1 MDIDSYFKLL
11 EEGFQ
16 EAYEVASSAKALGF
30 DPKNYVEVKAAPDL
44 AGKVEGLMNVD
55 GLAKLI
61 TDNQKGKSRAELAFC
76 VVKEICTN
84 DAFVGYDVI
93 KRIELAVRTGLAI
106 CTEGIL
112 VAPTEGV
119 QGIGH
124 FKNQDN
130 SDYISIFYAGPI
142 RSAGGTAVA
151 LSVAFADYARRF
163 FNISPYRAT
172 QDEIERYLEEVELYH
187 ERVVNLQYKPSA
199 EELRTVVSNLEV
211 CVDGLPTEQI
221 EVNVHANLSRKQ
233 FDGKDVGITN
243 RVRGGVPLVLSSI
256 VQKAKS
262 VSKEVKKSDLDWSWM
277 NGIIMVD
284 KSKKLSGEAEKDKT
298 ATFLEEL
305 VAGRPIF
312 AYPKHIGGFRL
323 RYGRA
328 RTTGIAA
335 KGFSPA
341 TAILTMEY
349 IGVGTQLKV
358 EFPGKGCVAA
368 PVDTIEGPFIK
379 LKSGEAL
386 RVNDAETARLL
397 KDEVAEIISL
407 GDILI
412 TYGDFKKTNTP
423 LQPSSYVEEFWQ
435 AQLVAAAKEP
445 MKINHATLD
454 FREAYALSLKHSIP
468 IHPKFLFEFQAVGK
482 DELGSLARSVLAA
495 KAQGAKGLFDVE
507 RLELPASTEGTK
519 RTLELL
525 NVPHKLAGGNVVI
538 TGGFAQSLLAS
549 LGFARAD
556 GELDLTEAA
565 MERYAGEYESTLALA
580 NALAPFRIMKR
591 STFVGARIGRPEKA
605 RERLMV
611 PAPHVLFPIGD
622 FGGKERNLS
631 TAHSYDSNKFG
642 RQSIKVEMARY
653 RCDTCGLSLDGPYC
667 YTCGKHASIER
678 MCPKCNTPQKD
689 EKCAHCGSDTIA
701 YGQRNIDFV
710 KLVANATAKLGIAK
724 MPKLI
729 KGVKGLM
736 NRDKIAEPLEKG
748 ILRARHNIFIFKDGT
763 SRFDATDQPLT
774 HFYPKEMGV
783 GFERLR
789 ELGYD
794 KDLDGNDLTG
804 DEQLL
809 EMKHQD
815 VILNRRGAEYL
826 LNVAKYMDDMLVM
839 LYGLKPYYNAVTIQ
853 DLVGK
858 LVLTLAPHTS
868 CAVLNRVVGF
878 TDANVGFAHPYT
890 ICARR
895 RNCDG
900 DEDTT
905 MLLLDALINF
915 SKGYLPTNIGGTMDE
930 PLLLATRVAPEEV
943 DDEVHAMEVV
953 SSYPLEFYEK
963 TLSGASPSE
972 VKMELVESRLGS
984 KGIYEN
990 LRFTHGALINA
1001 IRLAPKKSYYTQLK
1015 TMDEKIDAEFK
1026 FMDMLDSVDKSDAA
1040 KRLIMSHFI
1049 PDLIGNLHS
1058 FSKQRFRC
1066 VSCNAKFRRVPL
1078 AGKCTR
1084 DGGKLL
1090 LTISKGSIEKYLDTA
1105 TKLAERYN
1113 LDNYMKQRLM
1123 LIKDEIDSVFGSL
1136 ELNVEENRGQF
1147 NLTNFL

>member
-1 MDIDSYFKLL
+1 LDIDSYFRLL
-11 EEGFQ
+11 DDEFQ
-16 EAYEVASSAKALGF
+16 KAYEVASRAKAMGF
-30 DPKNYVEVKAAPDL
+30 DPRDHVEIRAAPDL
-44 AGKVEGLMNVD
+44 AGKVEGLMNVK
-55 GLAKLI
+55 GLAELI
-61 TDNQKGKSRAELAFC
+61 TKNQKGKTRAELAFC
-76 VVKEICTN
+76 LVKEICTN
-84 DAFVGYDVI
+84 EIFDSYDVI
-93 KRIELAVRTGLAI
+93 RRIELAVRTGLAI
-106 CTEGIL
+106 TTEGIL

-151 LSVAFADYARRF
+151 LSVAFADYARKF

-172 QDEIERYLEEVELYH
+172 QDEVERYLEEVELYH
-187 ERVVNLQYKPSA
+187 ERVVNLQYKPTP
-199 EELRTVVSNLEV
+199 EELKTVASNLAV
-211 CVDGLPTEQI
+211 CVDGLPTEEI
-221 EVNVHANLSRKQ
+221 EVNVHANLSRRQ
-233 FDGKDVGITN
+233 FDGKEVGITN

-262 VSKEVKKSDLDWSWM
+262 VLKEVKKSDLDWSWM
-277 NGIIMVD
+277 NSIITVAK
-284 KSKKLSGEAEKDKT
+284 KSSSEPEKDKV

-312 AYPKHIGGFRL
+312 AYPNHVGGFRL
-323 RYGRA
+323 RYGRS

-349 IGVGTQLKV
+349 IAIGTQLKV

-368 PVDTIEGPFIK
+368 PVDTIEGPFVR

-386 RVNDAETARLL
+386 RVNDAETARRL
-397 KDEVAEIISL
+397 KDDVAEIISL

-412 TYGDFKKTNTP
+412 TYGDFRKTNTP
-423 LQPSSYVEEFWQ
+423 LHPSSYVEEFWE
-435 AQLVAAAKEP
+435 AQLDAAAKGVV
-445 MKINHATLD
+445 KVDHAALG
-454 FREAYALSLKHSIP
+454 FGEAYGLSRKYAVP
-468 IHPKFLFEFQAVGK
+468 IHPRFLFEFQAVGK
-482 DELGSLARSVLAA
+482 ADLESLARSVLASNVA
-495 KAQGAKGLFDVE
+495 GVKSLFDVD
-507 RLELPASTEGTK
+507 RLELDPGAK

-525 NVPHKLAGGNVVI
+525 QVPHRVEGGRPVVL
-538 TGGFAQSLLAS
+538 GGYAQSLLAS
-549 LGFARAD
+549 LGFAKGD
-556 GELDLTEAA
+556 GELCLDEAV
-565 MERYAGEYESTLALA
+565 MDGYKGEHESTLALA
-580 NALAPFRIMKR
+580 NALAPFRIMRR

-611 PAPHVLFPIGD
+611 PAPHVLFPIGE

-631 TAHSYDSNKFG
+631 TAYSYDSNKFS

-653 RCDTCGLSLDGPYC
+653 KCDSCGLPLDGPYC
-667 YTCGKHASIER
+667 YACGRHASIER
-678 MCPKCNTPQKD
+678 TCPRCNTVQKE
-689 EKCAHCGSDTIA
+689 EKCGRCGADTVA
-701 YGQRNIDFV
+701 FGYKDLDFA
-710 KLVANATAKLGIAK
+710 KLVTAANSKLGTSR

-729 KGVKGLM
+729 KGVKSLM
-736 NRDKIAEPLEKG
+736 NRDRIAEPLEKG
-748 ILRARHNIFIFKDGT
+748 ILRAMHNVYIFKDGT

-783 GFERLR
+783 SFEKLR

-794 KDLDGNDLTG
+794 KDAEGNELAS
-804 DEQLL
+804 DEQLVEL
-809 EMKHQD
+809 RHQD
-815 VILNRRGAEYL
+815 VILNKRGAEYL
-826 LNVAKYMDDMLVM
+826 LNVAKCMDDMLVM
-839 LYGLKPYYNAVTIQ
+839 LYGLKPYYNAFAAQ

-905 MLLLDALINF
+905 MLLLDALINY
-915 SKGYLPTNIGGTMDE
+915 SKDYLPTNIGGTMDE

-953 SSYPLEFYEK
+953 GSYPLEFYEK
-963 TLSGASPSE
+963 TLAGASPSE
-972 VKMELVESRLGS
+972 AKMELVEGRLGS
-984 KGIYEN
+984 KGVFDG
-990 LRFTHGALINA
+990 LKFTHGASIDA

-1015 TMDEKIDAEFK
+1015 TMEEKIDAEFK
-1026 FMDMLDSVDKSDAA
+1026 FMDMLNSIDKRDAA

-1058 FSKQRFRC
+1058 FPKQRFRC

-1078 AGKCTR
+1078 SGKCTR

-1090 LTISKGSIEKYLDTA
+1090 LTISKGSIEKYLSTA
-1105 TKLAERYN
+1105 TKLAERYD
-1113 LDNYMKQRLM
+1113 LDTYMRQRIM

-1147 NLTNFL
+1147 NLANFL

>member
-1 MDIDSYFKLL
+1 MDIDSYFRLL
-11 EEGFQ
+11 EDEFQ
-16 EAYEVASSAKALGF
+16 KAYVVASGAKSKGF
-30 DPKNYVEVKAAPDL
+30 DPEDHVEIRAAPDL
-44 AGKVEGLMNVD
+44 AGKVEGLMNVK
-55 GLAKLI
+55 GLAEII
-61 TDNQKGKSRAELAFC
+61 TNNQKGRTRAELAFC
-76 VVKEICTN
+76 LVKEVCTN
-84 DAFVGYDVI
+84 PLFDDYEVMR
-93 KRIELAVRTGLAI
+93 RIELAVRTGLAI
-106 CTEGIL
+106 MTEGIL

-124 FKNQDN
+124 FRNQDN

-151 LSVAFADYARRF
+151 LSVALADYARKF
-163 FNISPYRAT
+163 FNIGAYRAT

-187 ERVVNLQYKPSA
+187 ERVVNLQYKPTPD
-199 EELRTVVSNLEV
+199 ELKTVVSNLAV

-221 EVNVHANLSRKQ
+221 EVNVHANLSRRQ
-233 FDGKDVGITN
+233 FDGKEVAITN

-262 VSKEVKKSDLDWSWM
+262 VFKEVKKSDLDWNWM
-277 NGIIMVD
+277 NGIITVA
-284 KSKKLSGEAEKDKT
+284 KKASSEPEKDKV

-312 AYPKHIGGFRL
+312 AYPKHVGGFRL
-323 RYGRA
+323 RYGRS

-349 IGVGTQLKV
+349 IGIGTQLKV

-368 PVDTIEGPFIK
+368 PVDTIEGPFVK

-412 TYGDFKKTNTP
+412 TYGDFRKTNTP
-423 LQPSSYVEEFWQ
+423 LQPSSYVEEFWN
-435 AQLVAAAKEP
+435 AQLNAAAKEEVRVD
-445 MKINHATLD
+445 HASLS
-454 FREAYALSLKHSIP
+454 FRDAFGLSQKYGVP
-468 IHPKFLFEFQAVGK
+468 IHPRFLYEFQAVGK
-482 DELGSLARSVLAA
+482 DDLQSLARAVLSA
-495 KAQGAKGLFDVE
+495 KAPDAGNLFEVSAIELDAAAPGA
-507 RLELPASTEGTK
+507 K

-525 NVPHKLAGGNVVI
+525 NVPHKLKEGKVLVSGGH
-538 TGGFAQSLLAS
+538 AQSLLAS
-549 LGFARAD
+549 LGFSGSG
-556 GELDLTEAA
+556 GELALTAESLG
-565 MERYAGEYESTLALA
+565 RYGGDYDSTIALA

-611 PAPHVLFPIGD
+611 PAPHVLFPIGE

-631 TAHSYDSNKFG
+631 NAYSYDSNKFG
-642 RQSIKVEMARY
+642 KQSINVEIAKY
-653 RCDTCGLSLDGPYC
+653 RCASCGLLLDGPYC
-667 YTCGKHASIER
+667 YVCSRHASIER
-678 MCPKCNTPQKD
+678 TCPKCNTSQAE
-689 EKCAHCGSDTIA
+689 EKCGRCGSETVA
-701 YGQRNIDFV
+701 YGYKNIDFV
-710 KLVANATAKLGIAK
+710 RLVASANAKLGVSK

-729 KGVKGLM
+729 KGVKSLM
-736 NRDKIAEPLEKG
+736 NRDRVAEPLEKG
-748 ILRARHNIFIFKDGT
+748 ILRAMHNIYIFKDGT

-774 HFYPKEMGV
+774 HFYPREMGV
-783 GFERLR
+783 SVEKLR
-789 ELGYD
+789 ELGYEKD
-794 KDLDGNDLTG
+794 VDGKDLASDD
-804 DEQLL
+804 QLVEL
-809 EMKHQD
+809 RHQD
-815 VILNRRGAEYL
+815 VILNKRGAEYL
-826 LNVAKYMDDMLVM
+826 LNVAKCMDDMLVM
-839 LYGLKPYYNAVTIQ
+839 LYGMEPFYNAFSAQ

-905 MLLLDALINF
+905 MLLLDALINY
-915 SKGYLPTNIGGTMDE
+915 SKAYLPTNIGGTMDE

-953 SSYPLEFYEK
+953 GAYTLEFYEK
-963 TLSGASPSE
+963 TLAGSPPSE
-972 VKMELVESRLGS
+972 AKMELVENRLGS
-984 KGIYEN
+984 KSIYDN
-990 LRFTHGALINA
+990 LRFTHEAGITA
-1001 IRLAPKKSYYTQLK
+1001 IKLAPKKSYYTQLK
-1015 TMDEKIDAEFK
+1015 TMDEKIEAEFR
-1026 FMDMLDSVDKSDAA
+1026 FMDMLNSIDKRDAA

-1058 FSKQRFRC
+1058 YPKQRFRC

-1078 AGKCTR
+1078 SGKCTR

-1090 LTISKGSIEKYLDTA
+1090 LTISKGSIEKYLETA
-1105 TKLAERYN
+1105 TKLADRYD
-1113 LDNYMKQRLM
+1113 LDTYMKQRIM
-1123 LIKDEIDSVFGSL
+1123 LIRDEIDSVFGSL
-1136 ELNVEENRGQF
+1136 ELNVEANQGQF
-1147 NLTNFL
+1147 NLANFL

>member
-1 MDIDSYFKLL
+1 
-11 EEGFQ
+11 
-16 EAYEVASSAKALGF
+16 
-30 DPKNYVEVKAAPDL
+30 
-44 AGKVEGLMNVD
+44 
-55 GLAKLI
+55 
-61 TDNQKGKSRAELAFC
+61 
-76 VVKEICTN
+76 
-84 DAFVGYDVI
+84 
-93 KRIELAVRTGLAI
+93 
-106 CTEGIL
+106 
-112 VAPTEGV
+112 
-119 QGIGH
+119 
-124 FKNQDN
+124 
-130 SDYISIFYAGPI
+130 
-142 RSAGGTAVA
+142 
-151 LSVAFADYARRF
+151 
-163 FNISPYRAT
+163 
-172 QDEIERYLEEVELYH
+172 
-187 ERVVNLQYKPSA
+187 
-199 EELRTVVSNLEV
+199 
-211 CVDGLPTEQI
+211 
-221 EVNVHANLSRKQ
+221 
-233 FDGKDVGITN
+233 
-243 RVRGGVPLVLSSI
+243 
-256 VQKAKS
+256 
-262 VSKEVKKSDLDWSWM
+262 
-277 NGIIMVD
+277 
-284 KSKKLSGEAEKDKT
+284 
-298 ATFLEEL
+298 
-305 VAGRPIF
+305 
-312 AYPKHIGGFRL
+312 
-323 RYGRA
+323 
-328 RTTGIAA
+328 
-335 KGFSPA
+335 
-341 TAILTMEY
+341 
-349 IGVGTQLKV
+349 
-358 EFPGKGCVAA
+358 
-368 PVDTIEGPFIK
+368 
-379 LKSGEAL
+379 
-386 RVNDAETARLL
+386 
-397 KDEVAEIISL
+397 
-407 GDILI
+407 
-412 TYGDFKKTNTP
+412 
-423 LQPSSYVEEFWQ
+423 
-435 AQLVAAAKEP
+435 
-445 MKINHATLD
+445 
-454 FREAYALSLKHSIP
+454 
-468 IHPKFLFEFQAVGK
+468 
-482 DELGSLARSVLAA
+482 
-495 KAQGAKGLFDVE
+495 
-507 RLELPASTEGTK
+507 
-519 RTLELL
+519 
-525 NVPHKLAGGNVVI
+525 
-538 TGGFAQSLLAS
+538 
-549 LGFARAD
+549 
-556 GELDLTEAA
+556 
-565 MERYAGEYESTLALA
+565 MERYKGEYESTLALA

-653 RCDTCGLSLDGPYC
+653 RCDSCGLSLDGPYC

-1026 FMDMLDSVDKSDAA
+1026 FMDMLD
-1040 KRLIMSHFI
+1040 
-1049 PDLIGNLHS
+1049 
-1058 FSKQRFRC
+1058 FSRQ
-1066 VSCNAKFRRVPL
+1066 V
-1078 AGKCTR
+1078 G
-1084 DGGKLL
+1084 
-1090 LTISKGSIEKYLDTA
+1090 
-1105 TKLAERYN
+1105 
-1113 LDNYMKQRLM
+1113 
-1123 LIKDEIDSVFGSL
+1123 
-1136 ELNVEENRGQF
+1136 RGQEAD
-1147 NLTNFL
+1147 NEPLHT